1 MKRMQFVLFGVLML
15 MLAACLP
22 FPSTNAAN
30 ELAGRPYV
38 EVISINGCQITLGFH
53 NPKNYGAGF
62 EVSEDGVTATS
73 GTPQPLF
80 GNSKYPYITW
90 EYFTNDFFLP
100 GNSYVEHT
108 YTAQSFVVVAHSHG
122 AERDNDFIEMFAT
135 YGCTPPSGGSGS
147 SGPDDSLCGIVSAD
161 SAVGYYGQPNLPIT
175 FYGRGTACS
184 VVVRH
189 VDGGPWVNVIL
200 ADVQLSEDQS
210 YWTGLVGFSGPGGA
224 LVERG
229 SYCMQMVGT
238 GGCIMIE
245 VQ

>member
-1 MKRMQFVLFGVLML
+1 MRIIITGGTGLMGRALCPLLLADRHLVTVLSRNPDESYNMPSGVRIEKWDGKTTDGWSH
-15 MLAACLP
+15 LANGADAII
-22 FPSTNAAN
+22 N
-30 ELAGRPYV
+30 LAGAGIADRPWTAARKK
-38 EVISINGCQITLGFH
+38 VIRESRIHAGLAVQKAIGEATQK
-53 NPKNYGAGF
+53 PKVLIQA
-62 EVSEDGVTATS
+62 
-73 GTPQPLF
+73 
-80 GNSKYPYITW
+80 
-90 EYFTNDFFLP
+90 
-100 GNSYVEHT
+100 
-108 YTAQSFVVVAHSHG
+108 
-122 AERDNDFIEMFAT
+122 
-135 YGCTPPSGGSGS
+135 
-147 SGPDDSLCGIVSAD
+147 